1 MTGNSCFSGYIY
13 IYISVCVCVCVSLA
27 ITFLHIKYNSEMLIL
42 CSYFMCLSFSLGLQ
56 DPANG
61 NQFLKVDEDDKEI
74 GFQPKNVFTALA
86 NGTNYVEWGGEVF
99 SPPSVPSPPMG
110 SVSKFLTE
118 DTKYDAY
125 CRKIKIIDEN
135 TNVVNA
141 WIQKIFKI
149 QISNNMML
157 RMKEIQVSLKFNT
170 QSYLGAQVDRLGL
183 NCLRFLKDEC
193 TYFHKIL

>member
-1 MTGNSCFSGYIY
+1 M
-13 IYISVCVCVCVSLA
+13 
-27 ITFLHIKYNSEMLIL
+27 HIL

-61 NQFLKVDEDDKEI
+61 NWFLKVDEDDKEI
-74 GFQPKNVFTALA
+74 GFWPKNVFTDLA
-86 NGTNYVEWGGEVF
+86 NGANYVEWGGEVF
-99 SPPSVPSPPMG
+99 SPPNVPSPPMG
-110 SVSKFLTE
+110 SRSKFLAD

-157 RMKEIQVSLKFNT
+157 RMKEIQLSLKFNT
-170 QSYLGAQVDRLGL
+170 QSYLGAG
-183 NCLRFLKDEC
+183 
-193 TYFHKIL
+193 